1 MVVRLFIKIVLPS
14 RLFVKGV
21 VKACP
26 LGGGGT
32 QVKLLG
38 AEMDKFLS
46 AALLEKFVYFLCG
59 LKGHVGSRNKMEV
72 GIIAL
77 CGLFKKRQPRFRFRC
92 IRPKPCRGDR

>member
-1 MVVRLFIKIVLPS
+1 M
-14 RLFVKGV
+14 KGV

-46 AALLEKFVYFLCG
+46 AALLEKKNSYISFAG
-59 LKGHVGSRNKMEV
+59 LRHVGSRNKMEV

-77 CGLFKKRQPRFRFRC
+77 CGLFKKRQLGFDSAVSAPNRVAA
-92 IRPKPCRGDR
+92 IDKDNV